1 MLNTAAVSAAFPP
14 DAADPDA
21 SNDTAQAGFTVKA
34 VVIAPRLAKGEVR
47 DSLAALPPSG
57 DRHTDKSILRAIEEI
72 DKSLDPI
79 RWIDDSTLDPDKGLQ
94 VFDREAKAVREL
106 IKVVDKSGPLAGDA
120 QTAVDTLV
128 EIDRRLAQLA
138 IDAIT
143 VESLTGAHT
152 YQVVETRIVQPDDTW
167 VATQWEGS
175 WLTLTTCT
183 PRFSSTSRLIVFARL
198 VDGPN
203 AEVIRARFGSAAFA
217 PLPTP

>member
-1 MLNTAAVSAAFPP
+1 MNTAAVSAAFPP

-138 IDAIT
+138 IDA
-143 VESLTGAHT
+143 A
-152 YQVVETRIVQPDDTW
+152 
-167 VATQWEGS
+167 VAGGGDPKDINKANENMAKALSEFDKGHFDHAIKNYRNAWKD
-175 WLTLTTCT
+175 
-183 PRFSSTSRLIVFARL
+183 AR
-198 VDGPN
+198 N
-203 AEVIRARFGSAAFA
+203 ALR
-217 PLPTP
+217 P